1 MRISTDD
8 ERFGFIVTHLTGRD
22 MFRFQLIISG
32 QVIGDS
38 EPCILGSAMKQLGNL
53 RTFDDERLAELSSDP
68 AAVIFALRT
77 DQFLHDASTLSL
89 AESLDEW
96 MVNGFIYDGR
106 VVMLAQDYRDEAAPG
121 VLLTS
126 LVDTVEYDS
135 IFHAVHGYWSETKSA
150 VR

>member
-1 MRISTDD
+1 MRVSTDN
-8 ERFGFIVTHLTGRD
+8 EQFGFYVTRLAGRD

-38 EPCILGSAMKQLGNL
+38 EPCILGTAMKQLGNL
-53 RTFDDERLAELSSDP
+53 QTFDDKRLAELSSDP

-89 AESLDEW
+89 AESLDQW
-96 MVNGFIYDGR
+96 LVNGFIYDGR
-106 VVMLAQDYRDEAAPG
+106 VVMLAEDYRAGTGSG

-126 LVDTVEYDS
+126 LVDPVEYDS
-135 IFHAVHGYWSETKSA
+135 IFHAVRGYWLETKSA

>member
-1 MRISTDD
+1 MKVSTDD
-8 ERFGFIVTHLTGRD
+8 GQFGFLVTRLAGRD

-53 RTFDDERLAELSSDP
+53 RTLDDERLAELSSNP

-89 AESLDEW
+89 AESLDQW
-96 MVNGFIYDGR
+96 LLNGFVYDGY
-106 VVMLAQDYRDEAAPG
+106 VVMLAQDYRDGAAPG

-126 LVDTVEYDS
+126 IVDTVQYHS
-135 IFHAVHGYWSETKSA
+135 IFHAVCGYWLETKDL
-150 VR
+150 